1 VIGRNVDAMNLADC
15 KKNKK
20 LRIGLKQSM
29 KAISEGLAEKLII
42 ARDADQYVTRG
53 VLKLAEEHGVRIE
66 YCESMKALGKACEI
80 DVGAATA
87 VIIK

>member
-1 VIGRNVDAMNLADC
+1 MNLDDC

-20 LRIGLKQSM
+20 LRIGLKQST
-29 KAISEGLAEKLII
+29 KAIADGLAEKLII

-53 VLKLAEEHGVRIE
+53 VLKLAEEQDVEIE
-66 YCESMKALGKACEI
+66 FCESMKALGKACEI

>member
-1 VIGRNVDAMNLADC
+1 VIGRNVDVMNLADC
-15 KKNKK
+15 KKNNK
-20 LRIGLKQSM
+20 LKIGLKQSM
-29 KAISEGLAEKLII
+29 KAITDGSAEKLII

-53 VLKLAEEHGVRIE
+53 VLKLAEEHGVIIE
-66 YCESMKALGKACEI
+66 YCESRKFLGKACEI